1 MSATPTLLGLYRP
14 GTTALHRMSPGAK
27 LLCLFVI
34 SIAITVVRGP
44 ESALVSLSLA
54 LVLVIWARMSLRV
67 LLRALRPIIIVTV
80 LLGAF
85 QVWQRGWPVA
95 IEVVA
100 DLFALVIVASA
111 MTATTPIDAMLDTI
125 ARAFGPLRRFGA
137 NPERIAL
144 AMALMLRSVPGL
156 LEIASETR
164 DAAKARGLERNPR
177 ALLVPMALRT
187 VARAQATGDAL
198 AARGIGDD

>member
-1 MSATPTLLGLYRP
+1 MNAAPTLLGLYSP
-14 GTTALHRMSPGAK
+14 GTTTLHRLGAGPK
-27 LLCLFVI
+27 IVTLFTA

-44 ESALVSLSLA
+44 QSALVALA
-54 LVLVIWARMSLRV
+54 VALLLVLWARMRISTLA
-67 LLRALRPIIIVTV
+67 RALRPILFIAV
-80 LLGAF
+80 LLGGF

-100 DLFALVIVASA
+100 DLFALVIFASVI
-111 MTATTPIDAMLDTI
+111 TATTPIDTMLDTI
-125 ARAFGPLRRFGA
+125 ARAFGPLRHFGV

-144 AMALMLRSVPGL
+144 AMALMLRSVPSL
-156 LEIASETR
+156 LLIASETR

>member
-1 MSATPTLLGLYRP
+1 MRSTPNLLGLYSP
-14 GTTALHRMSPGAK
+14 GTTVLHRLPPGAK
-27 LLCLFVI
+27 LGALFTA

-44 ESALVSLSLA
+44 VSSLLALGLALA
-54 LVLVIWARMSLRV
+54 LVLWARMSLTTLV
-67 LLRALRPIIIVTV
+67 RALRPIIVVAI

-100 DLFALVIVASA
+100 DLFALVIIASVL
-111 MTATTPIDAMLDTI
+111 TATTPIDAMLDTI
-125 ARAFGPLRRFGA
+125 ANALRPLRRFGV
-137 NPERIAL
+137 NPERVAL
-144 AMALMLRSVPGL
+144 AMALMLRSVPTL
-156 LEIASETR
+156 LHIAGETR
-164 DAAKARGLERNPR
+164 DAAKARGLERHPR

-187 VARAQATGDAL
+187 VARAQSTGEAL

>member
-1 MSATPTLLGLYRP
+1 MSAAPTLLGLYRP
-14 GTTALHRMSPGAK
+14 GTTALHRMPPGAK
-27 LLCLFVI
+27 LSCLFLI
-34 SIAITVVRGP
+34 SIAITVLRGP
-44 ESALVSLSLA
+44 ESALVALGLS
-54 LVLVIWARMSLRV
+54 LVLVVWARMSLRV
-67 LLRALRPIIIVTV
+67 LLRALRPIIVVAV
-80 LLGAF
+80 LLGGF

-125 ARAFGPLRRFGA
+125 ARAFRPFRRFGA

-156 LEIASETR
+156 LEIAGETR

-177 ALLVPMALRT
+177 AILVPMALRT
-187 VARAQATGDAL
+187 VAKAQATGEAL